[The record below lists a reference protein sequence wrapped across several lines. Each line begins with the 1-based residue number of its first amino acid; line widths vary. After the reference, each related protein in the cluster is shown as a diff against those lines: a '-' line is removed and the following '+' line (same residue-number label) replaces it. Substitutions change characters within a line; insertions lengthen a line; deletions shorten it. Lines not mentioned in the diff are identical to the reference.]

1 VSVKVKTA
9 ESIGAAKADVLVVPV
24 MDGLTWGPGADLVM
38 GALGDGL
45 TDFLVA
51 QEFTGAAGQSASVPG
66 AELGFARVVLVGLGA
81 EVDAEGLRRAAA
93 VAGRATTGNEKVA
106 TTLAAVDIEGA
117 ADLVVFGF
125 DAGQYRFT
133 RHRSEPNPVKTTTL
147 TLVGEAE
154 EKGKTG
160 AVLAEAVAGARDLV
174 NEPAAGKSPTWL
186 AQWAADRLGAIGVAV
201 EVWDESRIENERL
214 GGLAAVSWGSAQPPR
229 LVKLHY
235 RPRRRNGKLAFVGK
249 GIVFDSG
256 GLSIKSADAMM
267 AMKTDMA
274 GAAAVFG
281 AVWAIATLKIPVEV
295 FAFTPLTEN
304 MPGGRALRPGDV
316 FTARNGKTV
325 EVLNTDAE
333 GRLVLADGLA
343 LAAEE
348 GPDLVVDI
356 ATLTGACKIA
366 LGERVA
372 GLFASDD
379 AVADRLLAAAAYA
392 GEPVWRLPLV
402 DEYRSKIDSTVA
414 DMKNTGDRYGGA
426 IAAALLLERFVGDVP
441 WAHLDVAGP
450 ARSESE
456 EHYLTKGGTGFGVRT
471 LVALA
476 AQTAEQ

>member
-1 VSVKVKTA
+1 MSFTVRTAPSVD
-9 ESIGAAKADVLVVPV
+9 AAKADVLVVPV
-24 MDGLTWGPGADLVM
+24 LDGLVWGPGADLVAD
-38 GALGDGL
+38 ALGEGL
-45 TDFLVA
+45 TDFLAA
-51 QEFTGAAGQSASVPG
+51 QEFTGAAGQHVAVPG
-66 AELGFARVVLVGLGA
+66 GQLGFAKAILVGLGS
-81 EVDAEGLRRAAA
+81 EVDAEALRRAAA
-93 VAGRATTGNEKVA
+93 GAGRATTENEKVA
-106 TTLAAVDIEGA
+106 TTLAAIDLDGA

-125 DAGQYRFT
+125 ATGQYRFT
-133 RHRSEPNPVKTTTL
+133 RHHSEPKPVKTTTL
-147 TLVGEAE
+147 TLIGES
-154 EKGKTG
+154 KDRG
-160 AVLAEAVAGARDLV
+160 AGGALLAEAVAAARDLV

-186 AQWAADRLGAIGVAV
+186 AQWATDRLEAVGVDV
-201 EVWDESRIENERL
+201 EVWDESRIEEERL
-214 GGLAAVSWGSAQPPR
+214 GGLAAVSWGSAEPPR

-235 RPRRRNGKLAFVGK
+235 RPRRRRGKLAFVGK

-267 AMKTDMA
+267 PMKTDMA

-281 AVWAIATLKIPVEV
+281 SVWAIASLKIPVEV
-295 FAFTPLTEN
+295 VAFAPLTEN

-343 LAAEE
+343 LAVEE
-348 GPDLVVDI
+348 SPDLIVDV
-356 ATLTGACKIA
+356 ATLTGACMVA
-366 LGERVA
+366 LGEKVA

-379 AVADRLLAAAAYA
+379 AVADRVMAAAAHA

-402 DEYRSKIDSTVA
+402 EEYRSKIDSTVA
-414 DMKNTGDRYGGA
+414 DMKNTGNRYGGA
-426 IAAALLLERFVGDVP
+426 ISAALMLERFVGDVP

-450 ARSESE
+450 ARSESD

-476 AQTAEQ
+476 AQTAER